1 MENPERF
8 WGSLARQSLNWI
20 RDFDHVMD
28 CDMEEGRIAWFLGGK
43 LNVTGIICIDNKF
56 VSRKSWHSYYTVG
69 ENQYPLLTNIIL
81 LSPWSPVVSPGLQGS
96 LLVSPGLQW
105 SLVVSL
111 GLQWS
116 PLVSRGLSW
125 SPVVSFGLQRSLL
138 VSLGLA
144 WSPLV
149 SRGLCWSP
157 MVSHG
162 LQGSLMVSSS
172 LPWSPGVPRSL

>member
-1 MENPERF
+1 MNSTRIKWCTSVYFCEYFAFITPATQYPNVNKLRPVPLYYSQLYKESMENPERF

-81 LSPWSPVVSPGLQGS
+81 LSLTCIKAWVSERAHNREYTDNS
-96 LLVSPGLQW
+96 II
-105 SLVVSL
+105 VSL
-111 GLQWS
+111 K
-116 PLVSRGLSW
+116 LSCDGNFE
-125 SPVVSFGLQRSLL
+125 S
-138 VSLGLA
+138 
-144 WSPLV
+144 
-149 SRGLCWSP
+149 
-157 MVSHG
+157 
-162 LQGSLMVSSS
+162 
-172 LPWSPGVPRSL
+172 